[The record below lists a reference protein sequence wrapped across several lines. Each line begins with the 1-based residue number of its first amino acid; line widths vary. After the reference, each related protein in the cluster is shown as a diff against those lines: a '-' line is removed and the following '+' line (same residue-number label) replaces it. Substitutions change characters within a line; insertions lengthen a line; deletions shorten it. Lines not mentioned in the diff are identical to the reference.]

1 MTSFEI
7 SGGPFTATAIEALG
21 GGGSRLANWPVVYVL
36 NDDKSVYVGETLNAA
51 KRMRQHRDPK
61 SRNRT
66 MRQYRIVL
74 DERFNKSA
82 CLDLESQ
89 LIRYFSGDG
98 ERQVRNRN
106 DGVTDADYFE
116 RESYQQTFDDVFEQ
130 LREEGLFKKTR
141 HEIENSDM
149 FKLSPFKAL
158 EPGQRAAVESI
169 LEALFEEL
177 PANDGG
183 QHATVAV
190 HSTTSVVQGAAGT
203 GKTIVAIYLIKLL
216 CDIGAADDIDAFEAD
231 SVFSDFFMRGYR
243 EKARGLKIGF
253 VVPQQSLRET
263 VKRVF
268 RRTPGLHASMVL
280 TPWDLEKHEEEF
292 DLLAVDEAH
301 RLNRRAS
308 QAHPTL
314 TTRFGAVN
322 TALFGRDDYELTQV
336 DWVKRKSKHQI
347 FFVDNGQTVRPADV
361 TQETQ
366 RALIAE
372 AKNEHRYHQLMTQ
385 MRVKAGTDYV
395 SYVRDLVS
403 GKRPAPVDMGE
414 YDFRFFDSVTE
425 MRNAIAGREAEVGL
439 SRMLAGYGYKWVSRH
454 HPEQHDIVIGDDFA
468 MSWNRTAKDWI
479 NSPTSA
485 DEVGSIHTVQGYD
498 LNYAGV
504 IIGPELTWD
513 AEAQRIV
520 VDRAKY
526 FDTKG
531 KQSSP
536 KFGIIT
542 TDEDLIELVVNIYV
556 VLMTRGMR
564 GTYFWVHDPALRAV
578 LGGPP
583 LRHGSPR
590 DEGEYAH

>member
-7 SGGPFTATAIEALG
+7 NRGPFTGTAIEALG
-21 GGGSRLANWPVVYVL
+21 GAGNRLANWPVVYVL
-36 NDDKSVYVGETLNAA
+36 NDDRSVYVGETLNAA

-61 SRNRT
+61 SNNRA
-66 MRQYRIVL
+66 MKQYRIVL
-74 DERFNKSA
+74 GKRFNKSA

-98 ERQVRNRN
+98 VRLVRNRN
-106 DGVTDADYFE
+106 DGVTDAEYFE
-116 RESYQQTFDDVFEQ
+116 RASYQQTFADVFEQ
-130 LREEGLFKKTR
+130 LRAEGLFAQSR

-158 EPGQRAAVESI
+158 EPGQRATVESI
-169 LEALFEEL
+169 LEALFEDL
-177 PANDGG
+177 PEKIDRDDAARAGG
-183 QHATVAV
+183 KTRT
-190 HSTTSVVQGAAGT
+190 STTVVQGAAGT

-216 CDIGAADDIDAFEAD
+216 CDIGGADDVKAFEAD
-231 SVFSDFFMRGYR
+231 SVFSDFFMSGYR
-243 EKARGLKIGF
+243 DKAKGLKIGF

-268 RRTPGLHASMVL
+268 KRTPGLKASMVL
-280 TPWDLEKHEEEF
+280 TPWDLEKYEGEF
-292 DLLAVDEAH
+292 DLLIVDEAH

-314 TTRFGAVN
+314 TTRFGEVN
-322 TALFGRDDYELTQV
+322 KALFKRDDYALTQV

-347 FFVDNGQTVRPADV
+347 FFLDDGQTVRPADISS
-361 TQETQ
+361 ETQ
-366 RALIAE
+366 RALLSD
-372 AKNEHRYHQLMTQ
+372 AKNDHRFHRLMTQ

-395 SYVRDLVS
+395 AYVRGLVS
-403 GKRPAPVDMGE
+403 GRRPALVDMGE
-414 YDFRFFDSVTE
+414 YDFRLFDSAAK
-425 MRNAIAGREAEVGL
+425 MRTAIADRDSEFGL
-439 SRMLAGYGYKWVSRH
+439 SRMVAGYGYKWVSRH
-454 HPEQHDIVIGDDFA
+454 HPDQHDIVIGDDFA

-504 IIGPELTWD
+504 IIGPELKWD

-520 VDRAKY
+520 VDRSNY

-536 KFGIIT
+536 KFGITT
-542 TDEDLIELVVNIYV
+542 TDEDLVELVVNIYV
-556 VLMTRGMR
+556 VLMTRGML
-564 GTYFWVHDPALRAV
+564 GTYVWVHDRGLRAV
-578 LGGPP
+578 LDEALRP
-583 LRHGSPR
+583 LQLRPR
-590 DEGEYAH
+590 S